1 MSILAAAATPAATV
15 MKFSSTDL
23 TVIAGI
29 LIFVALVVLVLLK
42 RFIVNSVLGVVAIF
56 ILNAAGIGIPLN
68 IATIFVAAVLGL
80 VGIALLVILKLAGIN
95 F

>member
-1 MSILAAAATPAATV
+1 MILQATATPAATLI
-15 MKFSSTDL
+15 KFSSTDL
-23 TVIAGI
+23 IILAGI

-42 RFIVNSVLGVVAIF
+42 RFIVNSILGIIAII
-56 ILNAAGIGIPLN
+56 ILNAVGVGIPLN
-68 IATIFVAAVLGL
+68 VATIFVAAILGL

>member
-1 MSILAAAATPAATV
+1 MILAATATPAATV
-15 MKFSSTDL
+15 MQFSPANL
-23 TVIAGI
+23 VIIAGV
-29 LIFVALVVLVLLK
+29 LIFAALIVLVLLK
-42 RFIVNSVLGVVAIF
+42 RFIVNSILGIVAIF

-68 IATIFVAAVLGL
+68 FATIFVAAVLGL